1 MVTRRVPSVI
11 CKRAAISGRFLLT
24 GGDCVRKSGLLA
36 NFPGKTGRGGEIR
49 THDLLYPKQARYQ
62 ATLRPDEGGENAG
75 GQVQLNPHFRSLK
88 SPRDAF
94 SFQWPATG
102 DWCSVI
108 RRPASEAE
116 SASLLR
122 S

>member
-62 ATLRPDEGGENAG
+62 ATLRPAKAGENAG
-75 GQVQLNPHFRSLK
+75 GQVQLQSSFSAVEFAVFCRAGRQFSVESDSRLVLSNPALS
-88 SPRDAF
+88 
-94 SFQWPATG
+94 
-102 DWCSVI
+102 
-108 RRPASEAE
+108 
-116 SASLLR
+116 
-122 S
+122 